1 MFCGK
6 EKEKKQRRFERK
18 KNKTIIRCDIGWT
31 RKKKSVRSSIKY
43 HAMLACGGV
52 EIGFHALLTSALG
65 IGASQSGRLTAGERA
80 AGIHS
85 IAGCVD
91 PRPGSTAVNKKE
103 SRYSEFDRNRTPVFQ
118 LIRSHCSEKG
128 KKQKKVHR
136 KKKEQITIYMYI

>member
-65 IGASQSGRLTAGERA
+65 IGASQSGRR
-80 AGIHS
+80 H
-85 IAGCVD
+85 
-91 PRPGSTAVNKKE
+91 P
-103 SRYSEFDRNRTPVFQ
+103 FDSGLCGPETRFD
-118 LIRSHCSEKG
+118 SG
-128 KKQKKVHR
+128 K
-136 KKKEQITIYMYI
+136 